1 METSPLIF
9 SVNQWTGFYI
19 IRTSVIK
26 EVIEFYISSD
36 STPIPENLL
45 EWLLRINSVSIHSN
59 HSSIFE

>member
-36 STPIPENLL
+36 STPIPEKK
-45 EWLLRINSVSIHSN
+45 NSTATKSKAR
-59 HSSIFE
+59 

>member
-45 EWLLRINSVSIHSN
+45 E
-59 HSSIFE
+59 